1 MSERG
6 LNHER
11 AQPEPHTIGRGGT
24 IGAGNSARGGGMGVG
39 GLREGPE
46 DYAGG
51 QREQA
56 GKCDCVDSKRNKTA
70 TETRWYTTT
79 SATSTG

>member
-24 IGAGNSARGGGMGVG
+24 IGAGNSARKRWDGVG
-39 GLREGPE
+39 RI
-46 DYAGG
+46 A
-51 QREQA
+51 
-56 GKCDCVDSKRNKTA
+56 
-70 TETRWYTTT
+70 
-79 SATSTG
+79 